1 MHTLICLEGTSY
13 AGKTTVARLLLEQM
27 PAVYGPRVASGWE
40 EREEKIH
47 QSPNPLAR
55 FSFFIKEIAAR
66 SEQVRQILEQIDVVM
81 DRYLLSVLAYHNII
95 TGAQLEARIDLSN
108 LRQPDITILL
118 TVNEMAVR
126 QRMKNRPPR
135 HQYESDPMFL
145 LEVQREFL
153 RLIDRGKTIVIDTS
167 IQPAEETTRAILEE
181 FVRRGFISSLFPQ
194 RE

>member
-1 MHTLICLEGTSY
+1 
-13 AGKTTVARLLLEQM
+13 
-27 PAVYGPRVASGWE
+27 
-40 EREEKIH
+40 
-47 QSPNPLAR
+47 
-55 FSFFIKEIAAR
+55 
-66 SEQVRQILEQIDVVM
+66 M

-95 TGAQLEARIDLSN
+95 VGKQLKAELYVSN